1 QHEVLAL
8 GPIKDL
14 IAHREHRNL
23 DKDQADRSLVIV
35 NRENVN
41 ESLSTCHSQTNDEK
55 SSWIDDRSGR
65 GQPTVD
71 IAEVLMRWNHALQ
84 RIHKPSLHLAKAYD
98 GEGPDL
104 VRSANDGGTSGHA
117 ELLAA
122 TLAQHRQYLASI
134 QAYNENDY
142 IRNFKKSVR
151 EAAFSTRSSNT
162 AQSQDSH
169 SGTGFS
175 RVGTEKKAASL
186 RSKQLFVPES
196 QNCWVENRVSGGFKY
211 NESLNTSSNFD
222 MQLNDYDGVNGCISA
237 TASNYA
243 ESEGR
248 LSFYDVEESHEPVF
262 SPPFLMDASLSADS
276 FKDLLGLLTIHS
288 SGLCLRNIAMTI
300 RRVDDFYKIV
310 RSPNTGVGTRARGTH
325 QGVGCDIG
333 YKKGIEGY
341 VRKKRTYEQ
350 RKDIEEIRNE
360 VRQHMKEELKSSD
373 FWEEMRAELKAE
385 LRNEMQAEHN
395 LFSPREDDVPNSV
408 HMKSNLNSTTIM
420 VRNEMQAQQNE
431 SFSPRQEG
439 NHSSVQ
445 MRSNL
450 SSTKSIGRKEHKN
463 PDLFGELSK
472 GQSPKIKYSGVGAA
486 IEYAVLHLK
495 VEYILVIGHSCCG
508 GIKGLMSIPDDGT
521 TSSKVQAEF
530 KDLNFAEQ
538 CTKCEMEAVN
548 VSLGNLLSYPLLK
561 QQL

>member
-1 QHEVLAL
+1 MYTNCLLLGVDLSIIGSNRVGLFRHSNSKLGEQLLYFILSSLRGPKAFDKVWLIFDSVRSSDFRKVVQKIITELESQGALPKSHSRLSSLANCYGPRFVELLWQLSLHALREVHRRTYAADVALNPLPASLTDVAFSHAATLLPVTKARIVMERRRFLKNAETVVQRQAMWSNLANEMTAQYRRLCAEEAYLQQELEKLHDLRNKVKMEGEPWDELVSSSSQNSHLVQRATRLWDSLLSRKSQHEVLAL

-196 QNCWVENRVSGGFKY
+196 QNCLVENCVSGGFKY
-211 NESLNTSSNFD
+211 NESLNTSRNFD
-222 MQLNDYDGVNGCISA
+222 MLLNDYDGVNGCISA

-276 FKDLLGLLTIHS
+276 FKDLLAPLSETETAAL
-288 SGLCLRNIAMTI
+288 M
-300 RRVDDFYKIV
+300 
-310 RSPNTGVGTRARGTH
+310 
-325 QGVGCDIG
+325 
-333 YKKGIEGY
+333 
-341 VRKKRTYEQ
+341 
-350 RKDIEEIRNE
+350 
-360 VRQHMKEELKSSD
+360 
-373 FWEEMRAELKAE
+373 
-385 LRNEMQAEHN
+385 EH
-395 LFSPREDDVPNSV
+395 
-408 HMKSNLNSTTIM
+408 
-420 VRNEMQAQQNE
+420 
-431 SFSPRQEG
+431 
-439 NHSSVQ
+439 
-445 MRSNL
+445 
-450 SSTKSIGRKEHKN
+450 
-463 PDLFGELSK
+463 
-472 GQSPKIKYSGVGAA
+472 
-486 IEYAVLHLK
+486 
-495 VEYILVIGHSCCG
+495 
-508 GIKGLMSIPDDGT
+508 
-521 TSSKVQAEF
+521 
-530 KDLNFAEQ
+530 
-538 CTKCEMEAVN
+538 
-548 VSLGNLLSYPLLK
+548 
-561 QQL
+561 